1 MEHEYPDLC
10 ACVAR
15 RERLPMRPNPTYR
28 VAGARVILGDDQ
40 RLHVIVDSMRGSRTL
55 AIQVVNYR
63 TRSYLE
69 RCVATVVADS
79 ERSGLDYELNL
90 LDNDSGEDL
99 GELAQRYDRCRTFT
113 APSNLGFGGGHN
125 LLATKTDASYLL
137 ILNPDVEFLAPD
149 TTRQLLLAVTGNDGV
164 KAAGPK
170 LVTAAGAAQPYDH
183 GRLHGVRAQIALRGG
198 HSYWKATDTRQPV
211 AWVSGAALL
220 IEREAFA
227 GVGGFDEN
235 LFLYKEDEDLCLR
248 VRRAGGQ
255 VIYDPGVVVRHHGS
269 VVADRHDALTRA
281 SSYYF
286 AKHFANRPSQKV
298 FAAAHQWLAY
308 IRL

>member
-1 MEHEYPDLC
+1 
-10 ACVAR
+10 
-15 RERLPMRPNPTYR
+15 
-28 VAGARVILGDDQ
+28 
-40 RLHVIVDSMRGSRTL
+40 MRGSRTL

-69 RCVATVVADS
+69 RCLATVVADV

-99 GELAQRYDRCRTFT
+99 GDFEQRYERCRTFIST
-113 APSNLGFGGGHN
+113 SNLGFGGGHN
-125 LLATKTDASYLL
+125 LLAAKTDAQHLL
-137 ILNPDVEFLAPD
+137 ILNPDIEFLAPD
-149 TTRQLLLAVTGNDGV
+149 TAKRLLLAVTGSGQV

-170 LVTAAGAAQPYDH
+170 LVTETGAPQPYDH
-183 GRLHGVRAQIALRGG
+183 GRLHGPRAQIALRGG
-198 HSYWKATDTRQPV
+198 HSYWKATDDRQPV
-211 AWVSGAALL
+211 AWVSGAVML
-220 IEREAFA
+220 IERDAFA
-227 GVGGFDEN
+227 AVDGFDEQ

-248 VRRAGGQ
+248 VREAGGQ
-255 VIYDPGVVVRHHGS
+255 VLYEPGVVVHHHGS
-269 VVADRHDALTRA
+269 VVADRQDALGKA

-286 AKHFANRPSQKV
+286 AKHFANRPSQKA